1 VVVGLGFIWISQTT
15 SYIGWI
21 LGFGVL
27 AGTGIAFGYSSAT
40 PAALKWYPP
49 TKTGKIVGM
58 VVSGFGLAS
67 VYIAPLAKHL
77 LNQWG

>member
-1 VVVGLGFIWISQTT
+1 VFI
-15 SYIGWI
+15 GN
-21 LGFGVL
+21 
-27 AGTGIAFGYSSAT
+27 
-40 PAALKWYPP
+40 
-49 TKTGKIVGM
+49 TGKIAGI